1 MISMLRCTFCNEE
14 VEFEGRVSRNDI
26 CPYCG
31 RDLHCCLQCKFYDQ
45 GAYNECKEV
54 SAERVVDKERAN
66 FCDYF
71 IFNGTKE
78 SGPGKKEMAKQALE
92 NLFKKK

>member
-1 MISMLRCTFCNEE
+1 MTRCTFC
-14 VEFEGRVSRNDI
+14 GKQLDLDGPITRNDV

-31 RDLHCCLQCKFYDQ
+31 RDLHCCLQCRFYDP
-45 GAYNECKEV
+45 GSYNECKEV

-71 IFNGTKE
+71 VIRGEKQSRSGKE
-78 SGPGKKEMAKQALE
+78 ERAKQALE
-92 NLFKKK
+92 QLFKKK